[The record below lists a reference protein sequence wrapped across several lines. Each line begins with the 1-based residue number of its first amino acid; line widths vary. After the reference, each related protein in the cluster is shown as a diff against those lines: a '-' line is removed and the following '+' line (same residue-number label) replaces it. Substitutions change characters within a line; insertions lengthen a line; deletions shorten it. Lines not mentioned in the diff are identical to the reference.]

1 LSHLEYTVI
10 VPVYKSVDTLQPI
23 FDGVEKCMSELN
35 LTFEVLYVED
45 SGSEDS
51 WNELLRLKTIHPEH
65 VRIIRLSR
73 NFGQNG
79 ATLCGID
86 ESKGRKIITIDDDL
100 QTPPSE
106 IAKMIYF
113 HQETDADV
121 VYAKHSDSKTSWFRR
136 SGSKLLKRLFR
147 KSDSGSIGSSFRLID
162 AHIVDRLRFHAQ
174 DHLFI
179 NQVISWY
186 TLNAQYIEVEHNERA
201 SGKSGYSFFRLV
213 WMSLRLIMYYTSI
226 PIKIMIALSII
237 TAFGIA
243 VMTVYYI
250 YYQINTG
257 SAVDLFMVSV
267 LLAMAVISA
276 SISVFGVYINR
287 IYSARVKKPNYAIKV
302 KM

>member
-1 LSHLEYTVI
+1 MSHLEYTVI

>member
-1 LSHLEYTVI
+1 MSHLEYTVI
-10 VPVYKSVDTLQPI
+10 VPVYKSVETLQPL
-23 FDGVEKCMSELN
+23 FDGIDKCMSELN
-35 LTFEVLYVED
+35 LTFEVLYIED
-45 SGSEDS
+45 SGSEES
-51 WNELLRLKTIHPEH
+51 WNELLRLKTAHPEY

-86 ESKGRKIITIDDDL
+86 ESIGRKIITIDDDL

-106 IAKMIYF
+106 MAKMIAF
-113 HQETDADV
+113 QNETGADV
-121 VYAKHSDSKTSWFRR
+121 VYAKYSENKTSWFRR
-136 SGSKLLKRLFR
+136 SGSKLLKRLFK

-162 AHIVDRLRFHAQ
+162 THIVDHLRFHAQ

-186 TLNAQYIEVEHNERA
+186 TLNAQYIEVDHNERV

-226 PIKIMIALSII
+226 PIKIMIALSIL
-237 TAFGIA
+237 TAIGIA
-243 VMTVYYI
+243 IMTVYYVF
-250 YYQINTG
+250 YQINIG
-257 SAVDLFMVSV
+257 RAVDLFMVSV